1 MLIFCA
7 FSRRQKGFP
16 SFLFIYNITYALR
29 IVLGA
34 AVFARTL
41 VVCAAAR
48 GRERGLLDGYLMQKL
63 VLAFL
68 FIQITQKSRSNIY
81 AHNYEKM
88 TKC

>member
-7 FSRRQKGFP
+7 CSRRQKGFP
-16 SFLFIYNITYALR
+16 SFLFIYITYALR

-34 AVFARTL
+34 AVFARAL
-41 VVCAAAR
+41 VVCAAAI
-48 GRERGLLDGYLMQKL
+48 GRERGLLDGYLRQKL